1 MTNEQHAPQPPRAR
15 RTPTT
20 RTFHNDVFVDPYEW
34 MRDKESPQLQR
45 FVEEENAYTDTRM
58 AHLEPLRER
67 LFDEFK
73 SRVQETDMSVP
84 TRMDGYWY
92 YVRTQ
97 EGLQY
102 GTQCRLP
109 IRGADDWDPPV
120 IDAAQAPGELAGEQ
134 VVFDANVEA
143 QGHEFFTLGG
153 MDISKDGRWMLFGV
167 DTRGD
172 ERYDFSIRD
181 LDTGEELP
189 ERFDGIA
196 AACFTPD
203 ARYVFYTV
211 LDDAQRPYLIRRHK
225 VGAPVESDVD
235 VYEESD
241 ERFWT
246 GVGMSFDDRHIVIGT
261 GSKTTSEVL
270 MLPVDDPE
278 GEFTPVIP
286 RREGIEYDVSF
297 GVFEHA
303 GEQGEDIPIAVVYHN
318 AVNPNFEIDV
328 IDMRAHKPPYR
339 LGDGVTIAVGSPY
352 GTELGDR
359 VAPGARRTPV
369 GTPFTDARNPALLQ
383 GVRGLAIEGIAFH
396 KNFVALS
403 YRGDGLPRL
412 AITTKGQ
419 AARDFLAGRPWS
431 FTELVPPPLE
441 GDNDPAD
448 VPALRGFE
456 GTAGRMYSIGTAGNP
471 SYEAPRMRYS
481 FTSYTRPGELREID
495 PATGEDTLLK
505 AATVLG
511 GYDARAYAE
520 RSIWVRARDGE
531 SIPVSL
537 VYKKGAAR
545 VDADVHHR
553 VRRVRDQH
561 RPRVLGGAREYA
573 RPRRALCRAACA
585 RRRRD
590 GARMVRNGPAAQ
602 QKTHVRGFR
611 GRHGCAAGLR
621 ARGSG
626 AHGGERRVRRRPAD
640 GRGGE
645 SGAGT
650 LCRHRGGRAVRGRAD
665 DDARPEPAAHR
676 DRMGRMGGPA
686 ARCGG
691 VPLHARVFAV

>member
-1 MTNEQHAPQPPRAR
+1 MFYTVLDDAQRPYLIR
-15 RTPTT
+15 RHKVGTPVES
-20 RTFHNDVFVDPYEW
+20 DVDVYE
-34 MRDKESPQLQR
+34 
-45 FVEEENAYTDTRM
+45 
-58 AHLEPLRER
+58 
-67 LFDEFK
+67 
-73 SRVQETDMSVP
+73 
-84 TRMDGYWY
+84 
-92 YVRTQ
+92 
-97 EGLQY
+97 
-102 GTQCRLP
+102 
-109 IRGADDWDPPV
+109 
-120 IDAAQAPGELAGEQ
+120 
-134 VVFDANVEA
+134 
-143 QGHEFFTLGG
+143 
-153 MDISKDGRWMLFGV
+153 
-167 DTRGD
+167 
-172 ERYDFSIRD
+172 
-181 LDTGEELP
+181 
-189 ERFDGIA
+189 FDGIA

-225 VGAPVESDVD
+225 VGTPVESDVD
-235 VYEESD
+235 VYEERD
-241 ERFWT
+241 ERFWA

-270 MLPVDDPE
+270 MLPVSDPE

-286 RREGIEYDVSF
+286 RQEGIEYDVSF

-328 IDMRAHKPPYR
+328 IDMRAHKPPVFEHAGEQGEDIPIAVVYHNAVNPNFEIDVIDMRAHKPPYR
-339 LGDGVTIAVGSPY
+339 LGDGATIAVGSPY

-359 VAPGARRTPV
+359 VLPGAHETPV
-369 GTPFTDARNPALLQ
+369 GTPFTDVRNPALLQGVRGLAIEGIAFHKNFVALSYRGDGTPFTDVRNPALLQ

-412 AITTKGQ
+412 AVTTKSQ
-419 AARDFLAGRPWS
+419 AARDFLAGRPWD
-431 FTELVPPPLE
+431 FTELVPPPLD
-441 GDNDPAD
+441 GDDDPAD
-448 VPALRGFE
+448 VPALRGFEGTAGRMYSIGTAGNPSYEAPRMRYSFTSYTRPGELREIDPAALRGFE

-537 VYKKGAAR
+537 VYKKGATNAR
-545 VDADVHHR
+545 VDADVHHWL
-553 VRRVRDQH
+553 RRLRDQH
-561 RPRVLGGAREYA
+561 RPRVLGGAREHA
-573 RPRRALCRAACA
+573 RPRRALRRAACARRRRGRAACA

-590 GARMVRNGPAAQ
+590 GARVVRNGPTAQ

-611 GRHGCAAGLR
+611 GRHGRAAGLR
-621 ARGSG
+621 ARRPG
-626 AHGGERRVRRRPAD
+626 AHGGERRVGRRPVD
-640 GRGGE
+640 GCGGE
-645 SGAGT
+645 PWRTWRRNATPASRRM
-650 LCRHRGGRAVRGRAD
+650 CRSWTR
-665 DDARPEPAAHR
+665 
-676 DRMGRMGGPA
+676 
-686 ARCGG
+686 
-691 VPLHARVFAV
+691 

>member
-45 FVEEENAYTDTRM
+45 FVEEENAYTATCM

-134 VVFDANVEA
+134 VIFDANVEA
-143 QGHEFFTLGG
+143 QGHEFFALGG

-225 VGAPVESDVD
+225 VGTPVESDVD
-235 VYEESD
+235 VYEERD

-297 GVFEHA
+297 GVFEHV

-328 IDMRAHKPPYR
+328 IDMRTHKPPYR

-441 GDNDPAD
+441 GDDDPAD

-520 RSIWVRARDGE
+520 RSIWVRARDG
-531 SIPVSL
+531 
-537 VYKKGAAR
+537 
-545 VDADVHHR
+545 D
-553 VRRVRDQH
+553 
-561 RPRVLGGAREYA
+561 
-573 RPRRALCRAACA
+573 
-585 RRRRD
+585 
-590 GARMVRNGPAAQ
+590 
-602 QKTHVRGFR
+602 
-611 GRHGCAAGLR
+611 
-621 ARGSG
+621 
-626 AHGGERRVRRRPAD
+626 
-640 GRGGE
+640 
-645 SGAGT
+645 
-650 LCRHRGGRAVRGRAD
+650 
-665 DDARPEPAAHR
+665 
-676 DRMGRMGGPA
+676 
-686 ARCGG
+686 
-691 VPLHARVFAV
+691 